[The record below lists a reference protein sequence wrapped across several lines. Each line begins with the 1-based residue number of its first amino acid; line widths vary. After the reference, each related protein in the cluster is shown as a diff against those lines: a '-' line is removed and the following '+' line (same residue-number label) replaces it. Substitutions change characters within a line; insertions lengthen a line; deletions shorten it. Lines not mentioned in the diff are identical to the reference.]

1 MKNALKKIISLA
13 MILVFI
19 IPNYSYADGKSVD
32 KYSKTSILI
41 DQETGRVLYSKEPD
55 MKVPLASLSKMMTFL
70 LAIEAIENKEVKE
83 TDKVKIDKSIAS
95 VKGSSYKLK
104 DGEEVPLIEL
114 MRGLMIVSG
123 NDAAIAIAKHICK
136 TKEAFVDRMNKKA
149 KEIGMSN
156 THFLNPNGL
165 PIYDLSNPKKPAKE
179 NISTA
184 KDIAILGKYMFD
196 HYEKQVTAITDMET
210 YTNSDRSFEKSNTNA
225 LLRII
230 PEVDGIKTGYTG
242 NAGYCLSFSMVV
254 NKNDKNEKKR
264 RVIGVVLGT
273 NHKNKRTSASL
284 ALLKYGKE
292 NFNMKKV
299 IDKDSFIGKKYIK
312 GMKELEVTLKAKDE
326 LYTIL
331 KDDESIKSEVKIK
344 NIEYPVK
351 KGDTM
356 GVIKYYTSSGDLL
369 GSVDIVS
376 NNSIDNVSLKTK
388 LKMKFAN

>member
-19 IPNYSYADGKSVD
+19 IPNYSYADDKSVD

-149 KEIGMSN
+149 KEIGI
-156 THFLNPNGL
+156 F
-165 PIYDLSNPKKPAKE
+165 
-179 NISTA
+179 
-184 KDIAILGKYMFD
+184 
-196 HYEKQVTAITDMET
+196 
-210 YTNSDRSFEKSNTNA
+210 
-225 LLRII
+225 
-230 PEVDGIKTGYTG
+230 
-242 NAGYCLSFSMVV
+242 
-254 NKNDKNEKKR
+254 
-264 RVIGVVLGT
+264 
-273 NHKNKRTSASL
+273 
-284 ALLKYGKE
+284 
-292 NFNMKKV
+292 
-299 IDKDSFIGKKYIK
+299 
-312 GMKELEVTLKAKDE
+312 
-326 LYTIL
+326 
-331 KDDESIKSEVKIK
+331 
-344 NIEYPVK
+344 
-351 KGDTM
+351 
-356 GVIKYYTSSGDLL
+356 
-369 GSVDIVS
+369 
-376 NNSIDNVSLKTK
+376 
-388 LKMKFAN
+388 